1 MGTTGTFEAMCRLF
15 AQSYS
20 VVTRSRST
28 QDQEEIILCIHA
40 TRNHLFLETS
50 GIYIYIYI
58 YITYLHYIAC
68 QERCSSICAHSH
80 TYIHIYIYRKRERES
95 KAWNLKK
102 SNQLFNRETKSS
114 IQRIVIPTAQRPD
127 QMVWVAIKIKLAYWV
142 DNPIDS
148 TLKRELQEIII
159 ESLEFMNSL
168 KCFFGDTQLMSC
180 LT

>member
-1 MGTTGTFEAMCRLF
+1 MQQETTSSWRQVGYIIYILLICITLLAK
-15 AQSYS
+15 S
-20 VVTRSRST
+20 VVAQFVRTHT
-28 QDQEEIILCIHA
+28 H
-40 TRNHLFLETS
+40 
-50 GIYIYIYI
+50 IYIYIYI
-58 YITYLHYIAC
+58 YI
-68 QERCSSICAHSH
+68 QKE
-80 TYIHIYIYRKRERES
+80 RERES

-102 SNQLFNRETKSS
+102 SNQLFNRETKNS

-148 TLKRELQEIII
+148 TLKRELWKIII
-159 ESLEFMNSL
+159 KSLEFMNSL